1 MLKILLLS
9 ILIFYIFMKVGGLV
23 LRTLFGSLGSDR
35 NQHQFTNAGQRP
47 TKRHRPRDG
56 NLNVDSMP
64 DNKSKRKGKD
74 YQGGEYV
81 DYEEVD

>member
-1 MLKILLLS
+1 MLKFLILS
-9 ILIFYIFMKVGGLV
+9 ILVFYIFMKVGGLV
-23 LRTLFGSLGSDR
+23 LRVLFGSLGSDR
-35 NQHQFTNAGQRP
+35 NQRHFTNDRQRP
-47 TKRHRPRDG
+47 PKRYRPRDG

-64 DNKSKRKGKD
+64 NDKSKKKGND

>member
-1 MLKILLLS
+1 M
-9 ILIFYIFMKVGGLV
+9 
-23 LRTLFGSLGSDR
+23 RTLFGSLGSDR
-35 NQHQFTNAGQRP
+35 DQRHFTDDRQRS
-47 TKRHRPRDG
+47 TKRNRPRDG

-64 DNKSKRKGKD
+64 DDKSNKKGKD

>member
-1 MLKILLLS
+1 MLKFLLLS
-9 ILIFYIFMKVGGLV
+9 ILGFYIFMKIGGFV
-23 LRTLFGSLGSDR
+23 LRTFFGSLGSDR
-35 NQHQFTNAGQRP
+35 NQRHFTNAGQRP
-47 TKRHRPRDG
+47 PKRYRPRDG

-64 DNKSKRKGKD
+64 DNKSKRKGTD